1 MAQVQHTPGPWEL
14 DIEEYGF
21 RIRMGSA
28 VPYTG
33 IYEPQ
38 HVIEWDPG
46 VYPSEDQDEAD
57 AEHRQYLEAKANME
71 RIVAAVNAV
80 EGIPT
85 EALEAGVV
93 RKLIEAAT
101 ETALALL
108 GRIEALEAMLLRLY
122 QDTVVPNTHYCHR
135 CGVIGGHDEV
145 CAMAEVE
152 KLLGL
157 GVASDGEAEGGASDG
172 R

>member
-101 ETALALL
+101 RYLAATMRESDDDPNCWFEKEFAKAWLREVL
-108 GRIEALEAMLLRLY
+108 AKVWGLEK
-122 QDTVVPNTHYCHR
+122 QQ
-135 CGVIGGHDEV
+135 
-145 CAMAEVE
+145 
-152 KLLGL
+152 
-157 GVASDGEAEGGASDG
+157 S
-172 R
+172 

>member
-1 MAQVQHTPGPWEL
+1 MTEQMHHTPGPWRVVEKGQGWG
-14 DIEEYGF
+14 DSWREIWAGNH
-21 RIRMGSA
+21 A
-28 VPYTG
+28 VVRADGYYSSKYDG
-33 IYEPQ
+33 YEF
-38 HVIEWDPG
+38 G
-46 VYPSEDQDEAD
+46 VAISEPNA
-57 AEHRQYLEAKANME
+57 R
-71 RIVAAVNAV
+71 RIVACVNACD
-80 EGIPT
+80 GIPT

-135 CGVIGGHDEV
+135 CGMIGGHDES

-157 GVASDGEAEGGASDG
+157 VVASDGEAEGGATDG